1 MLVDGIALAAVMA
14 AAPQGRW
21 LDVPYVRQPREGC
34 GAASIAMVMR
44 YWGRPAEAGP
54 IFRELYSHRLHGIAA
69 ADMQPY
75 FERHGFRAFAFEG
88 DWNALSAHIDKGR
101 PLIVALDEGS
111 RALHYVVVAGLDGA
125 YALVND
131 PARRKLLRVPRG
143 DFEKRWH
150 KRWTLL
156 AVPAASP

>member
-1 MLVDGIALAAVMA
+1 MA
-14 AAPQGRW
+14 AAPQGGW
-21 LDVPYVRQPREGC
+21 LDVPFVRQPREGC

-54 IFRELYSHRLHGIAA
+54 IFSELHSQRSHGIPA

-88 DWNALSAHIDKGR
+88 DWDALAAHIAKGR

-111 RALHYVVVAGLDGA
+111 NALHYVVVAGFDGD
-125 YALVND
+125 YVLVND
-131 PARRKLLRVPRG
+131 PARRKLLRISRH

-156 AVPAASP
+156 AVPAESP